1 MDLLTC
7 PADHLRDKIRR
18 ILDILDGTDAE
29 ESVTVLGDV
38 LGTWCPAVCPDEPLE
53 CLRAIVRTADDVI
66 LDCGV
71 DNDPCVVCGE
81 ESDVNLTMF
90 DVTMHLCEGCMGR
103 VVDGDLDAHKAIA
116 QYVTGKRSKGANQ

>member
-7 PADHLRDKIRR
+7 PADHLRDKIRS

-71 DNDPCVVCGE
+71 DE
-81 ESDVNLTMF
+81 
-90 DVTMHLCEGCMGR
+90 
-103 VVDGDLDAHKAIA
+103 
-116 QYVTGKRSKGANQ
+116 